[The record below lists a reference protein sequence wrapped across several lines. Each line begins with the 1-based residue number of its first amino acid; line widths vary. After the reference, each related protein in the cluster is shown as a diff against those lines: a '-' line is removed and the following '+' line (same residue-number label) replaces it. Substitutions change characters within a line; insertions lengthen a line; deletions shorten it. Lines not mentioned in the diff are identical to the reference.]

1 MILHILANII
11 LPIFVL
17 IGVGV
22 LIDRAFKP
30 DLPTLSKLNF
40 YVFVPALVF
49 VRLIDSQLNAELI
62 GLDLGYVQDIVDK
75 LQQILST
82 GAYDANPLGLLR
94 W

>member
-1 MILHILANII
+1 MILHILTNII
-11 LPIFVL
+11 LPVFLL

-49 VRLIDSQLNAELI
+49 TRLVDSQLSGELI
-62 GLDLGYVQDIVDK
+62 VMVTGFNIVHMIILPDTDRGGAVQ
-75 LQQILST
+75 
-82 GAYDANPLGLLR
+82 
-94 W
+94 